1 MDPESSAPYCIHPLY
16 FFLIFL
22 QFFIWNTQIAFFGLL
37 PWTLKISPNNTDCH
51 SYLFVFIFGYFIA
64 VFHLEMHIFP
74 YLEMYTRP
82 WRQYTPT
89 SWSTILYFFLIFS
102 QFYCHFSFMHSQT
115 FHIWKFTQVPE
126 TVPPTLSILL
136 LFFIF
141 CIARLSI
148 FGNAPWF
155 LNIHPKVKK

>member
-1 MDPESSAPYCIHPLY
+1 MPHTAYILSIFFSFFCNFLFETLKLPFLDFFPGPWKHHLTILTTIPIFWY
-16 FFLIFL
+16 FF
-22 QFFIWNTQIAFFGLL
+22 
-37 PWTLKISPNNTDCH
+37 
-51 SYLFVFIFGYFIA
+51 FGYFIA
-64 VFHLEMHIFP
+64 VLHLEMQIFP
-74 YLEMYTRP
+74 YLEMYTGP

-102 QFYCHFSFMHSQT
+102 LFYCHFSFMHSQT